1 MALESIYRYL
11 ATSLT
16 PDELLDSLTQAIAKT
31 FNADFIYLKIA
42 LTTDVSFSSLWS
54 KGSQWDEL
62 DETLL
67 TETPTTLQIY
77 KTLKNTPYA
86 DLKQYQIQAIAILPI
101 PHHGIG
107 KGWLWIGTKSPLPP
121 QKKMQ
126 TVLSPLSLALE
137 MLTLQQQDQRHQ
149 QQTQLLADINQLIDA
164 EQNTNKLLQQAIAA
178 AADCLKTDLDIV
190 GLLKYEN
197 PLQSRTD
204 QTTCPVANLSVINKV
219 ESLPKQ
225 WMLHECDITRR
236 AWLTAPDI
244 WSVDEVN
251 DQFELGPLTQQFK
264 SFLVAPLMS
273 QRGSESSGNTVL
285 GLIIWAQR
293 SPRCW
298 QSHERQLVQF
308 VAHQL
313 STAMIHRQS
322 LRQVQSLVEER
333 TAQLKWSLDVQA
345 KLGAKMRQQI
355 QQLRQLNVLK
365 DEFLS
370 TMSHELNTPL
380 ASMKMAVKMLNQ
392 PGRSP
397 EKQAIYLDILDQ
409 ELIRESKLI
418 NDLLKLQHFESEQF
432 ALKPQRLALDPILEN
447 MREEFSNRWHF
458 LKGISLEI
466 HYYPQNVAKKLQ
478 IETDEESLTNTLS
491 ELLVNAGKYSAPNT
505 IVRLEVE
512 YFAKSPAQIQM
523 RLSNDGSGIS
533 EDEQKHIF
541 EKFRRGAGVTE
552 QAIPGT
558 GLGLALVKALVEQL
572 EGTIEVSSVLNEDQ
586 ESYSTCFTLT
596 FPQSMVGLFKT

>member
-1 MALESIYRYL
+1 MALDSIYRYL
-11 ATSLT
+11 AESLT
-16 PDELLDSLTQAIAKT
+16 PQELLNSLSKAIAKT
-31 FNADFIYLKIA
+31 LNADFIYLKIA
-42 LTTDVSFSSLWS
+42 LTTDVSLSSLWS
-54 KGSQWDEL
+54 QGKKL

-67 TETPTTLQIY
+67 TEEPHTLQIY
-77 KTLKNTPYA
+77 KTLKNTPHA
-86 DLKQYQIQAIAILPI
+86 HLESQNIQAIAIVPI
-101 PHHGIG
+101 PHQGTEQ
-107 KGWLWIGTKSPLPP
+107 GWLWVGTAALLPST
-121 QKKMQ
+121 KKMQ
-126 TVLSPLSLALE
+126 AVLSPLSLALE

-149 QQTQLLADINQLIDA
+149 RQTQLLANINQLIDA
-164 EQNTNKLLQQAIAA
+164 EQNTNKLLQLAIAA
-178 AADCLKTDLDIV
+178 ATDCLKADQDVV

-204 QTTCPVANLSVINKV
+204 QTTCPIANLNVINKL

-225 WMLHECDITRR
+225 WMLQECGVTRR
-236 AWLTAPDI
+236 AWLAAPEI
-244 WSVDEVN
+244 WSVDEIT
-251 DQFELGPLTQQFK
+251 DQFELAPLTKQFK
-264 SFLVAPLMS
+264 SFLVAPLMG
-273 QRGSESSGNTVL
+273 QRSSDTYGNTVL
-285 GLIIWAQR
+285 GLLIWAQR
-293 SPRCW
+293 SPRFW
-298 QSHERQLVQF
+298 QAHEKQLVQF

-380 ASMKMAVKMLNQ
+380 ATMKMAVKMLKQ

-397 EKQAIYLDILDQ
+397 EKQVVYLDILDK

-418 NDLLKLQHFESEQF
+418 KDLLKLQHFESEQF
-432 ALKPQRLALDPILEN
+432 ALKPQRLALNPILET
-447 MREEFSNRWHF
+447 MREDFYNRWNF

-466 HYYPQNVAKKLQ
+466 YYYPENSAPKLQ

-505 IVRLEVE
+505 VVRLEVE
-512 YFAKSPAQIQM
+512 YLAKSPAQIQM
-523 RLSNDGSGIS
+523 RLSNDGSGIA
-533 EDEQKHIF
+533 EDEQQHIF
-541 EKFRRGAGVTE
+541 EKFRRGAGVTD

-572 EGTIEVSSVLNEDQ
+572 EGTIEVSSVPNEDQ

-596 FPQSMVGLFKT
+596 FPQSMVGLFKA

>member
-11 ATSLT
+11 AESLT
-16 PDELLDSLTQAIAKT
+16 PEELLDSLTKAIATT
-31 FNADFIYLKIA
+31 FEADFVYFKIA
-42 LTTDVSFSSLWS
+42 LTTDVAISSLWTQ
-54 KGSQWDEL
+54 GAPF

-67 TETPTTLQIY
+67 TAEPTESQIY
-77 KTLKNTPYA
+77 KTLKNTPHA
-86 DLKQYQIQAIAILPI
+86 HLAQYNIQAIAILPI
-101 PHHGIG
+101 PHQGTG
-107 KGWLWIGTKSPLPP
+107 RGWLWVGTASTLPS
-121 QKKMQ
+121 KKKIQ
-126 TVLSPLSLALE
+126 GVLPPLSLTLE
-137 MLTLQQQDQRHQ
+137 MLTLQQQDRRHQ
-149 QQTQLLADINQLIDA
+149 RQTQLLADINQLIDA
-164 EQNTNKLLQQAIAA
+164 EQNTNKLLQRAIAA
-178 AADCLKTDLDIV
+178 VSNCLKADQGII

-204 QTTCPVANLSVINKV
+204 QTTCPIANLSVINKV
-219 ESLPKQ
+219 ESLPNQ
-225 WMLHECDITRR
+225 WMLQEYDVTRR
-236 AWLTAPDI
+236 AWLAAPDI
-244 WSVDEVN
+244 WSVDNLDETFDIN
-251 DQFELGPLTQQFK
+251 PLTSSFK
-264 SFLVAPLMS
+264 SFLAAPLMG
-273 QRGSESSGNTVL
+273 QRSSDSHGNTVL
-285 GLIIWAQR
+285 GLLIWAQR
-293 SPRCW
+293 SPRFW
-298 QSHERQLVQF
+298 QTHEQQLVQF

-380 ASMKMAVKMLNQ
+380 ATMKMAVKMLNQ

-397 EKQAIYLDILDQ
+397 EKQAVYLDILDK

-432 ALKPQRLALDPILEN
+432 SLKPQRLALDPMLKN
-447 MREEFSNRWHF
+447 VREEFNNRWNF

-466 HYYPQNVAKKLQ
+466 NYSPENIAKKLQ

-491 ELLVNAGKYSAPNT
+491 ELLVNAGKYSDHNT
-505 IVRLEVE
+505 IVQLEVE

-523 RLSNDGSGIS
+523 RLSNDGSGIA
-533 EDEQKHIF
+533 EDEQEHIF
-541 EKFRRGAGVTE
+541 EKFRRGSGVTD

-572 EGTIEVSSVLNEDQ
+572 EGSIEVSSVPNEGK
-586 ESYSTCFTLT
+586 ESYHTCFTLT
-596 FPQSMVGLFKT
+596 FPQSMVGLFKS